1 MQISNLRHPNL
12 HISVFTTAPGET
24 WCLFGAN
31 DSGIDDFFTLL
42 AGELGAFD
50 ADVLLLPEHPAFLT
64 FKTQQEIYEEELRI
78 DNSDYLDCHDPG
90 TPARAFLPPGSD
102 QSSLIHD
109 FAMSESL
116 DKGYRQL
123 SSGQSRK
130 LILMREILLGATEI
144 LIQNPYDGLDENSC
158 RELDK
163 ALANLQ
169 NHNVQILVAV
179 NNRSDIPLWCS
190 HLALLSQGTILLQGR
205 REDVLKT
212 FEDVHCKEK
221 GLFHPNIIESS
232 TRSATCINHGEIVNL
247 KHGFASYGENL
258 LFQNLDLLIN
268 EGDHTLITG
277 PNGCGKSTLLHI
289 ITGDNPKCYANDL
302 RIFGIKRGS
311 GESIWDL
318 KRHMGIVSPEIHRSH
333 HIPGTALQ
341 VVLSGLFDSIGL
353 YSRTTTEQQKTARQW
368 LDWIGLAEKAS
379 QPFRRLSFAQQRL
392 IIIARALI
400 KLPRLLIL
408 DEPTQGLDDANRE
421 GLLNALNSLAEFRIC
436 TILYVSHRKDE
447 YRPLFR
453 QQIKLENYRPS
464 TNCALG
470 SGFACL
476 P

>member
-1 MQISNLRHPNL
+1 MQIDNLRHPTL
-12 HISVFTTAPGET
+12 QISSFTTTPGES

-31 DSGIDDFFTLL
+31 DSGIDEFFALL
-42 AGELGAFD
+42 AGELD
-50 ADVLLLPEHPAFLT
+50 DLEADVLLLPEHPAFLT

-78 DNSDYLDCHDPG
+78 DDSDYLDCPDPG
-90 TPARAFLPPGSD
+90 TLARAFLPLGSD
-102 QSSLIHD
+102 QSTLISD
-109 FAMSESL
+109 FTMTDSL

-169 NHNVQILVAV
+169 GHSVQILVAV

-190 HLALLSQGTILLQGR
+190 HLAVLSQGTILLQGR
-205 REDVLKT
+205 REDVLKNL
-212 FEDVHCKEK
+212 DNLCCKEK
-221 GLFHPNIIESS
+221 GLFHPDILEA
-232 TRSATCINHGEIVNL
+232 SAKVTPDIDHGELVHL
-247 KHGFASYGENL
+247 RHGFASYGGNL
-258 LFQNLDLLIN
+258 LFQHLDLLIS

-289 ITGDNPKCYANDL
+289 ITGDNPKCYANNL
-302 RIFGIKRGS
+302 RIFGIQRGS

-353 YSRTTTEQQKTARQW
+353 YSRTTTEQQKAAKQW

-379 QPFRRLSFAQQRL
+379 QPFRRFSFAQQRL
-392 IIIARALI
+392 VLIARALI

-421 GLLNALNSLAEFRIC
+421 GLLDALNSLAEFRIC

-447 YRPLFR
+447 FHSLFR
-453 QQIKLENYRPS
+453 QHIRLESYRPS
-464 TNCALG
+464 TCCDPV
-470 SGFACL
+470 SGLACL